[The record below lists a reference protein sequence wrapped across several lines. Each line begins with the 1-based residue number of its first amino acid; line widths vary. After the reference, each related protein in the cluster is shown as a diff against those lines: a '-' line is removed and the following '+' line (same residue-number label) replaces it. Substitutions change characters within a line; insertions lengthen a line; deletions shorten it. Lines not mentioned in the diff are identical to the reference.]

1 MQNRN
6 FWGCSM
12 TTLKYAEDR
21 MELTNNTDFIAMI
34 DEGYGAGIMNF
45 TEETGSQYAVVGPT
59 ISPSET
65 DWQATSYA
73 ISSQCAPIP
82 ATACDIQVNSNLTT
96 DLGKSIVPFNCTIAR
111 GSPIDFSGSYIG
123 NAFSYMF
130 FDFHKHFLSE
140 SGTFGMSEGL
150 QFTPKGQ
157 TRSII
162 PNVTKQESA
171 QMFPTTWRWTA
182 SVGLSLNVNSD
193 FLPRDMIGKA
203 WPLDPTYP
211 SYTMVVACNTTDSIL
226 VQTRARKIMTRAP
239 VAAVWLLV
247 LANLSFAALEI
258 GLAVMAWM
266 AADQDVHQV
275 RTRLGVP
282 GLAAALFERNSENRI
297 VKSDKE
303 LYQEND
309 KDGLPLVL
317 VGVQHTVTGGM
328 AWSLRDNQTGRPCL
342 AHGAKMSTAYISDTT
357 PSISEKTTGAE
368 EVARISDSSGN
379 EAVEHQPISIVPSE
393 PVTQFD
399 AVSPIEQPNHW
410 V

>member
-1 MQNRN
+1 VA
-6 FWGCSM
+6 GISILPSVDS
-12 TTLKYAEDR
+12 TGSLAELKYSVFR
-21 MELTNNTDFIAMI
+21 
-34 DEGYGAGIMNF
+34 
-45 TEETGSQYAVVGPT
+45 
-59 ISPSET
+59 
-65 DWQATSYA
+65 
-73 ISSQCAPIP
+73 
-82 ATACDIQVNSNLTT
+82 QVNPPVSLGQVIS
-96 DLGKSIVPFNCTIAR
+96 DLEI
-111 GSPIDFSGSYIG
+111 
-123 NAFSYMF
+123 
-130 FDFHKHFLSE
+130 
-140 SGTFGMSEGL
+140 GMSTI
-150 QFTPKGQ
+150 F
-157 TRSII
+157 
-162 PNVTKQESA
+162 A
-171 QMFPTTWRWTA
+171 
-182 SVGLSLNVNSD
+182 
-193 FLPRDMIGKA
+193 LPLRVHTVPA
-203 WPLDPTYP
+203 
-211 SYTMVVACNTTDSIL
+211 DSIL

-247 LANLSFAALEI
+247 LANLSFAALGI

-342 AHGAKMSTAYISDTT
+342 ADGAKMSTTYISDTT

>member
-1 MQNRN
+1 MA
-6 FWGCSM
+6 GISILPSVDS
-12 TTLKYAEDR
+12 TGSLAELKYSVFR
-21 MELTNNTDFIAMI
+21 
-34 DEGYGAGIMNF
+34 
-45 TEETGSQYAVVGPT
+45 
-59 ISPSET
+59 
-65 DWQATSYA
+65 
-73 ISSQCAPIP
+73 
-82 ATACDIQVNSNLTT
+82 QVNPPVSLGQVIS
-96 DLGKSIVPFNCTIAR
+96 DLEI
-111 GSPIDFSGSYIG
+111 
-123 NAFSYMF
+123 
-130 FDFHKHFLSE
+130 
-140 SGTFGMSEGL
+140 GMSTI
-150 QFTPKGQ
+150 F
-157 TRSII
+157 
-162 PNVTKQESA
+162 A
-171 QMFPTTWRWTA
+171 
-182 SVGLSLNVNSD
+182 
-193 FLPRDMIGKA
+193 LPLRVHTVPA
-203 WPLDPTYP
+203 
-211 SYTMVVACNTTDSIL
+211 DSIL

-247 LANLSFAALEI
+247 LANLSFAALGI

-342 AHGAKMSTAYISDTT
+342 ADGAKMSTTYISDTT